1 LLTTPFMA
9 TLRVVRYM
17 ILLGV
22 IALRERTLVWIGR

>member
-1 LLTTPFMA
+1 MLTILFMA

-17 ILLGV
+17 ILLRV